1 MKFTLLLI
9 LILGISCAT
18 SNEKTVWNY
27 LKKQG
32 LTDEGTAGLMGNL
45 QAESNIQ
52 SVIYENIYK
61 PKLGFTDQ
69 QYVDKVNVGTYT
81 NFVND
86 KVGFGLAQWT
96 FYTRKQ
102 ALYDR
107 CKGDIGNLN
116 CQLEYLMYEFE
127 TDFKAILSVLKSSN
141 DLSACTL
148 KVMIEFENPEDQ
160 SQARKDYR
168 IQLARNIY
176 NDFKGITPPPVTG
189 KTYVV
194 AAGDTLF
201 AIAKKFGTTVQ
212 ALVNLNNITNPDLIQ
227 VGQVL
232 KLP

>member
-69 QYVDKVNVGTYT
+69 QYVDKVNDGTYT

-86 KVGFGLAQWT
+86 KVGFGLVQWT

-107 CKGDIGNLN
+107 CRDDIGYLN

>member
-1 MKFTLLLI
+1 MKYTLLLI
-9 LILGISCAT
+9 LILGISCST

-69 QYVDKVNVGTYT
+69 QYVDKVNDGTYT

-86 KVGFGLAQWT
+86 KAGFGLAQWT

-107 CKGDIGNLN
+107 CQGDIGNLN

-127 TDFKAILSVLKSSN
+127 TDFKSILSVLKSSN

-176 NDFKGITPPPVTG
+176 NDFKGITPPPETG

-212 ALVNLNNITNPDLIQ
+212 ALVNLNNISNPDLIQ

-232 KLP
+232 RLP